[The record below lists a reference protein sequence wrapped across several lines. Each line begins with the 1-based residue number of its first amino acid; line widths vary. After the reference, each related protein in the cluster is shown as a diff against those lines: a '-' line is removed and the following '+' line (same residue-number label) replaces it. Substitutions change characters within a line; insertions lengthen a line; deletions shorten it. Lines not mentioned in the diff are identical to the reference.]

1 MNPSETAGFMAK
13 LTVFRAAIEAGLAPL
28 AIFGVLTSVA
38 GLYYYL
44 RVVVYVYMYPSAKGE
59 PVQGGRLLSAGLA
72 IAGCALIVLWMGI
85 QPGTFASLTQSAAN
99 AFGR

>member
-1 MNPSETAGFMAK
+1 
-13 LTVFRAAIEAGLAPL
+13 
-28 AIFGVLTSVA
+28 
-38 GLYYYL
+38 
-44 RVVVYVYMYPSAKGE
+44 VYVYMYPSAKGE
-59 PVQGGRLLSAGLA
+59 PVLGGRLLSAGLA